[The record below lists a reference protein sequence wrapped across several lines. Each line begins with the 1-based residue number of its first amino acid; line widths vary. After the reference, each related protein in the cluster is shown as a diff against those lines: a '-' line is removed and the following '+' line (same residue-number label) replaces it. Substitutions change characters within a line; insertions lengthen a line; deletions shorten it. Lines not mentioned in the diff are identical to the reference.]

1 MSDSDS
7 DEDQDRPFSITGFL
21 FGNINEDGQLEDDSV
36 LDNVRRVLHPS
47 AVKQSCSG
55 CICPCNGGITRM
67 PQIVIWATEVMNED
81 EEFVLPIRMHKIWP
95 LTTALCGYVCRCVD
109 TAMLGLGGGGGALFM
124 NYFGLL
130 HKLVSVLTGCLSTKK
145 QNVNNKRR
153 P

>member
-95 LTTALCGYVCRCVD
+95 LTTALRVYVCRCVD
-109 TAMLGLGGGGGALFM
+109 TAMLGGAVHELFWIITQ
-124 NYFGLL
+124 
-130 HKLVSVLTGCLSTKK
+130 LVSVLTGCLSTKK